1 MSSVKGAATAKT
13 GTKRTR
19 TVGDSNDA
27 DPKSKEA
34 KLTPSTHTA
43 QLSGAT
49 RNMRFMQRGNRT
61 SGVPSSRHSY
71 PPTLS
76 ILSSAPKMTNETI
89 TNQTTDGDNTATLSV
104 VPLKDSMEAN
114 RDGNRNDTTATP
126 KVDSCAIEWGNAT
139 PLDMFGQNVCILI
152 GRRSYNG
159 FNSITASNLHM
170 QRQHL
175 DYEEKLQ
182 HRWTGTTRSGTPQ
195 NNRSSKDQQRYQ
207 ELSKQV
213 QNEEKRSLNTKG
225 KQSKKKKKT
234 LDDILKLVDP

>member
-1 MSSVKGAATAKT
+1 MSSAKSTTKT

-19 TVGDSNDA
+19 TVDDSNDA

-49 RNMRFMQRGNRT
+49 RNMRFMQRGNHT
-61 SGVPSSRHSY
+61 SGMPSSRHSY

-76 ILSSAPKMTNETI
+76 KLSSAPKMMNEII
-89 TNQTTDGDNTATLSV
+89 TNQTTEGNTTATLSV
-104 VPLKDSMEAN
+104 VPLNDSMEAN
-114 RDGNRNDTTATP
+114 GDGNINDTTATT
-126 KVDSCAIEWGNAT
+126 KVDSCTIKWGKAT
-139 PLDMFGQNVCILI
+139 PLDMFGQNVCILM

-159 FNSITASNLHM
+159 FNAITASNLHM

-182 HRWTGTTRSGTPQ
+182 RRPTGTTRGGTHQ
-195 NNRSSKDQQRYQ
+195 NDRSTRDQQRYQ

-225 KQSKKKKKT
+225 KLSKKKKKT
-234 LDDILKLVDP
+234 LDDILKLVDS